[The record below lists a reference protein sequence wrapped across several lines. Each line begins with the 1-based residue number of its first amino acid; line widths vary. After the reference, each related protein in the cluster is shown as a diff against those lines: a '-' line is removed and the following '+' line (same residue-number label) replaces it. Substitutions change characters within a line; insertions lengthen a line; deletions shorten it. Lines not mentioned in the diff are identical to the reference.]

1 MRELN
6 HPNVVSIYD
15 FYQDDPD
22 YFYMVLEF
30 MEGGELFGRIVK
42 KVSYNLFWYVAV
54 PVLSA

>member
-42 KVSYNLFWYVAV
+42 KVSCNLFWCVAV